1 MSDPVSRAAD
11 PAQDAEVSRTSLAQM
26 DEAATSREHWKI
38 LLTSGMGLF
47 TDAYDLFIIGVAAT
61 MIVSEWHVAS
71 YQKSLLTSLALLTS
85 AAGAVFF
92 GHIADKF
99 GRRKIYGYEVLVLA
113 AGAVASAFAPGIWWL
128 IAFRAILGFGIGGDY
143 PVSATIMSEYAAR
156 RHRGRMV
163 ALVFSMQGAGL
174 VVGPLVAIGL
184 LKMGISQDLT
194 WRIMLALGAV
204 PALAVFWLRRQIRET
219 PRFLLAQMEAREAA
233 EQAARARKATGLRG
247 VLAERR
253 LLRWLIGAS
262 LAWLLFDFV
271 YYGNT
276 ISSPVIVK
284 LVDPHASLLGTT
296 AWTLAIFAVAA
307 LPGYLLAAATIDKIG
322 RRALQATGFAVM
334 AAAFAGLWLVPGAT
348 TTLAPFLL
356 LFGATYFFAEFGPN
370 TTTFV
375 YPAEIFPVRVRTTSH
390 GIAAAA
396 GKIGAFVGTYALT
409 ALLPAVGLGKVSALV
424 AAVSVLGLLV
434 TVTLLPEPKG
444 ASLEQLTETPFPHG
458 AVALATAGSPGT
470 RSFPRLKRTRPRP
483 ERKRSLE
490 VRWILPGQPGAA
502 VTGWFARFPARVE
515 SREDTYLVDPQP
527 GGMSVKLRQGRKL
540 ELKIYRGSPGTL
552 EVAGRARGRL
562 ESWDKWS
569 LPCDPSGLDG
579 ADMPGWRPVHKV
591 IRRFS
596 AANGQSTAGTGGR
609 SEGPRC
615 EVELT
620 EVSMGGQAWWTLGF
634 EATGP
639 ASQLRAELEATAAL
653 VFAQPL
659 PCDLELATDHSQSYV
674 QWLNGGQAPSVP
686 AAQRPAPAGPA
697 RLP

>member
-1 MSDPVSRAAD
+1 MPDPASLTAD
-11 PAQDAEVSRTSLAQM
+11 PAQDAEVSRELLAQM

-38 LLTSGMGLF
+38 LLTSGMGFF

-113 AGAVASAFAPGIWWL
+113 VGAVASAFAPGIWWL

-174 VVGPLVAIGL
+174 LVGPLVAIGL
-184 LKMGISQDLT
+184 LSMGISQDLT

-219 PRFLLAQMEAREAA
+219 PRFLLAQMEVREAA
-233 EQAARARKATGLRG
+233 EQAARTRKATGIRG

-276 ISSPVIVK
+276 ISSPLIVK
-284 LVDPHASLLGTT
+284 LADPHASLIGTT
-296 AWTLAIFAVAA
+296 TWTLAIFAAAA

-322 RRALQATGFAVM
+322 RRTMQATGFGVM
-334 AAAFAGLWLVPGAT
+334 AAAFAAMWLVPGAT
-348 TTLAPFLL
+348 TTLTTFLL
-356 LFGATYFFAEFGPN
+356 LFGVTYFFAEFGPN

-375 YPAEIFPVRVRTTSH
+375 YPAEIFPVRARTTSG

-396 GKIGAFVGTYALT
+396 GKLGAFTGAYALT
-409 ALLPAVGLGKVSALV
+409 ALLPAIGLGKVAVLV
-424 AAVSVLGLLV
+424 AVVSVLGLLV

-444 ASLEQLTETPFPHG
+444 ASP
-458 AVALATAGSPGT
+458 AC
-470 RSFPRLKRTRPRP
+470 RRRPR
-483 ERKRSLE
+483 RTGR
-490 VRWILPGQPGAA
+490 RGA
-502 VTGWFARFPARVE
+502 TTCPM
-515 SREDTYLVDPQP
+515 TP
-527 GGMSVKLRQGRKL
+527 GGRR
-540 ELKIYRGSPGTL
+540 
-552 EVAGRARGRL
+552 RARPPPVFPGCP
-562 ESWDKWS
+562 DT
-569 LPCDPSGLDG
+569 PS
-579 ADMPGWRPVHKV
+579 A
-591 IRRFS
+591 
-596 AANGQSTAGTGGR
+596 
-609 SEGPRC
+609 EGPGP
-615 EVELT
+615 
-620 EVSMGGQAWWTLGF
+620 GGT
-634 EATGP
+634 
-639 ASQLRAELEATAAL
+639 
-653 VFAQPL
+653 
-659 PCDLELATDHSQSYV
+659 
-674 QWLNGGQAPSVP
+674 
-686 AAQRPAPAGPA
+686 
-697 RLP
+697 